1 MRSSLPFTLLGFL
14 SLGICST
21 VHGHDHGVTSLDENR
36 RPQQRKLLKVPDIAG
51 FRTLK
56 GDFHMHT
63 VFSDGVVWPN
73 VRVQEAWQE
82 GLDAICITDHIE
94 HQPHA
99 KDLPTNHNR
108 PYEIAKGPADQANI
122 LLIRGSEITRG
133 TPPGHFNAIF
143 LEDSSKLVEDKK
155 AAADQLALDAAAN
168 QKAFIFW
175 NHPGW
180 KAEGIEGSYEWLPFV
195 QKLHQEGKLH
205 GVEVING
212 FGFHR
217 KALDWCLDNKL
228 AVLGTSDIHNLTAND
243 YDFANGRTRSMTLVF
258 AKERTN
264 ESIREALEAR
274 RTIAWS
280 SEYLAGPEDLL
291 KELAQA
297 SIRIGPVYHT
307 DGKGVSFRE
316 ITNDTSLT
324 FNLEETGENTRL
336 ADKIELKPGTTR
348 ILSSRELPVALEKA
362 TYRVTNAFIRSET
375 NLTLPLSSLVKE

>member
-1 MRSSLPFTLLGFL
+1 MHSTLPLAVLLTI
-14 SLGICST
+14 STST
-21 VHGHDHGVTSLDENR
+21 VLHAHDHGVTRMDENR
-36 RPQQRKLLKVPDIAG
+36 RPQQRKLLKVPDIEG
-51 FRTLK
+51 FKTLK

-63 VFSDGVVWPN
+63 AFSDGVVWPN

-94 HQPHA
+94 HQPHKA
-99 KDLPTNHNR
+99 DLPTNHNR
-108 PYEIAKGPADQANI
+108 PYEIAKGPADQSNI

-143 LEDSSKLVEDKK
+143 LQDSSTLVEDK
-155 AAADQLALDAAAN
+155 AAASDQPAIDAAAN

-180 KAEGIEGSYEWLPFV
+180 KAEKEKGSYEWLPFV
-195 QKLHQEGKLH
+195 ENMRKEGKLH
-205 GVEVING
+205 GIEVING

-217 KALDWCLDNKL
+217 KALDWCIDQKL
-228 AVLGTSDIHNLTAND
+228 AVMGTSDIHNLTAND

-258 AKERTN
+258 AKERNN
-264 ESIREALEAR
+264 ESIREALESA

-291 KELAQA
+291 RKLAQA
-297 SIRIGPVYHT
+297 CIRIGPVHHT
-307 DGKGVSFRE
+307 DEKGVSFRE
-316 ITNDTSLT
+316 ITNDSALT

-336 ADKIELKPGTTR
+336 ADKIELKPQSTR
-348 ILSSRELPVALEKA
+348 ILSSKDLQAALEKA
-362 TYRVTNAFIRSET
+362 TYRVTNAYIRSET
-375 NLTLPLSSLVKE
+375 NLTLSLSSLVK